1 MMTRKLFTSLFFAL
15 SFFISAISLFNNL
28 SLVFAEGPTVN
39 HRFFMEMPN
48 GAKKPLPGAS
58 IHYVTNIRFDSDSG
72 WRVFNSCR
80 YPVEGEDVQRRGGLS
95 LSCDPSNPRCHMC
108 ETWNSCFTEDYG
120 GPYLPPSYNSSEK
133 IYQKTNYDS
142 SYKFFTDET
151 FVDMLQRE
159 FPVLVGKYTN
169 TNFRG
174 FPNAKWI
181 GSVDFTEGGSVSIV
195 SSDEEFN
202 NFKSRL
208 EQVGMTEQ
216 WKPSTTMGEFTDPSS
231 WEKGEIFLKR
241 KGGNILHGG
250 VTWTLQVSVPENKN
264 PQCAG
269 FNSYKGDWSSTERL
283 NATSQLALTDTI
295 SVKQANKDDD
305 GRPDRQDL
313 CWSASGLTNEEYA
326 TGRAVFACA
335 TTCSIANGNY
345 DQPVAGTQ
353 VKTLDAS
360 GNEVDRPASELG
372 IQIVCETEAANT
384 LRGGTTAT
392 FEKYIASLPSA
403 VQGKARQNGLIFVQ
417 NAWNHK
423 DPGNLFCTTNPYKG
437 TESGVIWNGGNGNEI
452 LNTNCGQTPEGENCT
467 RRVTVAVAPP
477 PSLSCV
483 GTSVNPTSLDQT
495 TTSVTTTCQPVQ
507 GAVKFLIK
515 HPFGGETLVD
525 ATTPRASTQV
535 PSTVNGQPTLTPGAT
550 YTAGCVPCSGT
561 TISTCQG
568 AVNGDVT
575 MESIPAAC
583 KATVAVGQPTMA
595 CAGTTISPS
604 SIIAGSS
611 TPINLTCTRVNGA
624 TKYKLTIP
632 DNDNPGS
639 SKTLFVNAPATGNLV
654 YPFTLNRLL
663 TAGTQSATCL
673 PCVGSS
679 DVPTCAPIIPVC
691 NASFT
696 VNSGVATCTSKVGTY
711 KGQPLSQATSVQ
723 RGDYIDYAVTVNING
738 VTNQN
743 VIVDDVFDTN
753 ALSWDG
759 TGADAGVT
767 YDQNTKKITIN
778 FGKASGNI
786 TKRYKLKANDVRAGT
801 QFSNTATL
809 IHNGSATT
817 SQQCGSSGGTIPD
830 IGEIMCP
837 DNGKKAY
844 LVKSANGQETFTEL
858 TSTSS
863 VARGSIIEYRVT
875 IKNNDYVAA
884 KDGVVEDTL
893 NIANVAFT
901 ANSFRPANQFMAFDQ
916 TAGKLKFKV
925 PVQVGADGKIN
936 PSSTVSYRVTVLDKP
951 QPTVIPN
958 IIKII
963 DNGLGKTVET
973 QCKATFN
980 RESAGSA
987 VCERKQAF
995 DDKGNPLTSNTS
1007 APTYVDKGQTFKY
1020 EIIVTASQ
1028 LTTGPV
1034 TVVDILPAKLE
1045 FIDAKIE
1052 NNPATVSPES
1062 QADGTTKLTFTI
1074 PAFGSAGSPSAPEKR
1089 LITINAKVKAD
1100 ASPGNIANSAS
1111 VSTQG
1116 SQTVS
1121 SCAHTLAVPPDGV
1134 AKCEVKEMFTVN
1146 GSQNGT
1152 KINSGTVVNSGS
1164 ELFYQIKVTAT
1175 AQTAGKVEVT
1185 DTLPGGMILV
1195 DKLDFDSYDQN
1206 SGLLKKTFQAFS
1218 GEKIIRAKVKV
1229 RDNNAAGPITNT
1241 AFVQSFDR
1249 NNQPLGGRTSCAT
1262 ELVVPAYACDSSCT
1276 TNTQCEGVN
1285 ADYIC
1290 ASDQGNRC
1298 RLKSAPT
1305 ASNCQAPGY
1314 YCDSPCET
1322 NAQCEGVNNNYSCA
1336 DTPQGKRCR
1345 LKANPS
1351 DFSCQPVR
1359 ATPTPT
1365 PTVGCNSACVNNADC
1380 SNPQHVCFESR
1391 CRLAE
1396 NVSSESCTVAGAP
1409 ARPATP
1415 PPPAE
1420 LPVAG
1425 DENWVTWLKAG
1436 AVVLGLGALLLLVL

>member
-181 GSVDFTEGGSVSIV
+181 GSVDFTEGGSVRIV
-195 SSDEEFN
+195 NTDEEFN
-202 NFKSRL
+202 AFKSRL

-216 WKPSTTMGEFTDPSS
+216 WKPSTTLGEFTDPSS

-264 PQCAG
+264 PQCSG

-295 SVKQANKDDD
+295 SVKQANKDED

-313 CWSASGLTNEEYA
+313 CWSANGLTNEEYA

-335 TTCSIANGNY
+335 TTCSIVNGNY
-345 DQPVAGTQ
+345 DQPIAGTQ
-353 VKTLDAS
+353 IKTLDAS
-360 GNEVDRPASELG
+360 GNEVDKPASEFG

-403 VQGKARQNGLIFVQ
+403 VQTKARQNGLIFVQ
-417 NAWNHK
+417 NAWNHQ

-452 LNTNCGQTPEGENCT
+452 FNTNCGQTPEGENCT
-467 RRVTVAVAPP
+467 RRITVAVAPP

-525 ATTPRASTQV
+525 ASSPRASAQV

-550 YTAGCVPCSGT
+550 YTAGCVPCSGA

-575 MESIPAAC
+575 LESIPAAC
-583 KATVAVGQPTMA
+583 KATVT
-595 CAGTTISPS
+595 
-604 SIIAGSS
+604 SIGGS
-611 TPINLTCTRVNGA
+611 A
-624 TKYKLTIP
+624 
-632 DNDNPGS
+632 
-639 SKTLFVNAPATGNLV
+639 
-654 YPFTLNRLL
+654 
-663 TAGTQSATCL
+663 
-673 PCVGSS
+673 
-679 DVPTCAPIIPVC
+679 VC
-691 NASFT
+691 N
-696 VNSGVATCTSKVGTY
+696 SKVGTY
-711 KGQPLSQATSVQ
+711 KGQSLVDAESIN
-723 RGDYIDYAVTVNING
+723 RGEYIDYSVTVLISSP
-738 VTNQN
+738 TSQD
-743 VIVDDVFDTN
+743 VIVEDVFDTN
-753 ALSWDG
+753 ALIWDG
-759 TGADAGVT
+759 TGADPGVT
-767 YDQNTKKITIN
+767 YNATTKKITIN
-778 FGKASGNI
+778 YGKNPGSI
-786 TKRYKLKANDVRAGT
+786 TKKYRLKTADVKAGT
-801 QFSNTATL
+801 EFSNTATL
-809 IHNGSATT
+809 IHNGKETV
-817 SQQCGSSGGTIPD
+817 SQKCGSTVGSIPD

-893 NIANVAFT
+893 NIANVAYT

-916 TAGKLKFKV
+916 TTGKLKFKV

-1121 SCAHTLAVPPDGV
+1121 SCAHALAVPPDGV